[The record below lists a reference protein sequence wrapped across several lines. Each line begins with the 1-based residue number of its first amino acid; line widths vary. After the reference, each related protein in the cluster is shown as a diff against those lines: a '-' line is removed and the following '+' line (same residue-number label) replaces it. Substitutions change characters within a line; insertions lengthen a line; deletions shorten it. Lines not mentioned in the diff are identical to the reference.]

1 MFTGTNV
8 YGPLFICVA
17 LILLSLVGWIFYEI
31 CRNYSKYAEQNPKRR
46 VSLFFGHTILI
57 LVIGTV
63 YVVSMTLLWN
73 ILQSVTTNSSTYKSA
88 AELREQKQVSE
99 AQLPTKDEIDQN
111 RLDLKQ
117 RAEVKPHE
125 NALDSFDE
133 KMRQV
138 DEKIR
143 NRSIT
148 QPSKN
153 TVEKP

>member
-8 YGPLFICVA
+8 YGPLFIGAAV
-17 LILLSLVGWIFYEI
+17 ILLCCNIWTVCSIWKKYVKRLNSGDKPSVLVPSVF
-31 CRNYSKYAEQNPKRR
+31 
-46 VSLFFGHTILI
+46 TI
-57 LVIGTV
+57 VFVTV
-63 YVVSMTLLWN
+63 YLSVLTLGWN
-73 ILQSVTTNSSTYKSA
+73 SIQSVTTNSSTYKSA

-99 AQLPTKDEIDQN
+99 AQLPTKDEMDQN
-111 RLDLKQ
+111 RLDIKQ
-117 RAEVKPHE
+117 RADVKPHE